1 MYFPKIMVLPN
12 NYLCFAK
19 YKLDLKINGF
29 STLLILLVFANAFL
43 FPFVFNRYGFIIL
56 VAFVF
61 VVIND
66 YKKYKFNNFFI
77 LSFLIISI
85 LTTCLDIIIERDKFE
100 KSYTRVGLLTLPTFE
115 C

>member
-1 MYFPKIMVLPN
+1 M
-12 NYLCFAK
+12 
-19 YKLDLKINGF
+19 
-29 STLLILLVFANAFL
+29 TFL

-85 LTTCLDIIIERDKFE
+85 LTTCLDIIIERDSFE
-100 KSYTRVGLLTLPTFE
+100 KSYTRVGLLTLPTMLLMDPTDGGIFDKGNLLE
-115 C
+115 NYEQD